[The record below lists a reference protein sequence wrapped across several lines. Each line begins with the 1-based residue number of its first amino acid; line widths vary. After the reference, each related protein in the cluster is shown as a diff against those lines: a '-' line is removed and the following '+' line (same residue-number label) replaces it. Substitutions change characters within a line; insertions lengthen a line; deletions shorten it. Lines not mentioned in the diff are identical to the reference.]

1 MKGELKIVKL
11 IGITGGIASGKT
23 TVDKMVRKAGY
34 KVIDSDSIA
43 HEILL
48 DPAVIKTV
56 AATFG
61 SSVIENDQV
70 NRKALGELIFMSPAK
85 QQQLN
90 RIIHPLVKERIKQ
103 DIQKMPNEQIVFVDV
118 PLLYEANMERDFD
131 QIIVVYISEKLQLE
145 RLIGRDDIT
154 MNYAI
159 AKMNRQMSI
168 EDKIRQADFLINNEG
183 SYEHTEQQVKDII
196 RRIKDEI

>member
-1 MKGELKIVKL
+1 MKL

>member
-1 MKGELKIVKL
+1 MKL

-103 DIQKMPNEQIVFVDV
+103 DIQKMPNEQI
-118 PLLYEANMERDFD
+118 
-131 QIIVVYISEKLQLE
+131 
-145 RLIGRDDIT
+145 
-154 MNYAI
+154 
-159 AKMNRQMSI
+159 
-168 EDKIRQADFLINNEG
+168 
-183 SYEHTEQQVKDII
+183 
-196 RRIKDEI
+196 